1 MDSKLQPVQ
10 LVFRINGEPELIMIE
25 MISIAE
31 IYLFK
36 FNEKFEA
43 IKCRYL
49 PTRDGMRSQSDPL
62 FKCLLIKFFN
72 HLENAIDG
80 I

>member
-10 LVFRINGEPELIMIE
+10 LVFRTNGEPELK
-25 MISIAE
+25 MISITE

-36 FNEKFEA
+36 FNEQFQA

-49 PTRDGMRSQSDPL
+49 PTRDEMRRQSDPL
-62 FKCLLIKFFN
+62 FKCLPIKMFN
-72 HLENAIDG
+72 HMENAIDG